1 MERTMTDEFTALRE
15 ATEAKKKAQLA
26 WEAEIV
32 RMRKDGWS
40 TRALADPAGV
50 SHMTVWELTR

>member
-1 MERTMTDEFTALRE
+1 MTDEFTALRK

>member
-1 MERTMTDEFTALRE
+1 MQVDEFSTLRQ
-15 ATEAKKKAQLA
+15 ATEAKRKAQLA

-32 RMRKDGWS
+32 RMRAAGWS